1 MRKHLDEVRQEERQ
15 KLEIVKQNMEE
26 PTAPL
31 TFVEVIAVNAFEG
44 HLDPTSFPDEE
55 MGYEAARRAGFF
67 ALHRNLPPEW

>member
-1 MRKHLDEVRQEERQ
+1 
-15 KLEIVKQNMEE
+15 MEE

-55 MGYEAARRAGFF
+55 MGYAAARRAGFF